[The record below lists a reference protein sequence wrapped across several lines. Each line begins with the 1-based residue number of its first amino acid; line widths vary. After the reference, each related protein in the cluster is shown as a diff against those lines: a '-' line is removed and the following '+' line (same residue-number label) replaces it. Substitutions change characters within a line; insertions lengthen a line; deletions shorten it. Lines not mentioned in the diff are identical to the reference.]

1 MTECPLKTRHF
12 MQFNVTKYLY
22 HIFRCVSR
30 NFCDNN
36 GMVTSSKHND
46 FAFEDD
52 KRGFI
57 VSRTNNGGNF
67 TLTISTPGL
76 CRQLEECARSLLCGP
91 GDSALWPGPASQTGR
106 CLQSKLDTGSFT
118 MTVRK
123 NSLLLLKYEP
133 ERLPEPPRC
142 GPFVNQIHGLVP
154 IAYESK

>member
-1 MTECPLKTRHF
+1 MFITTIVNIWLTNSVEIFITERQTLRTKSPQVLMTECPLKTRHF
-12 MQFNVTKYLY
+12 MQFNFTKYLY

-57 VSRTNNGGNF
+57 VSQTNKGGNF

-76 CRQLEECARSLLCGP
+76 RGQLEECAGRLLCGS

-106 CLQSKLDTGSFT
+106 CLQSKLNCQALSP
-118 MTVRK
+118 
-123 NSLLLLKYEP
+123 NP
-133 ERLPEPPRC
+133 
-142 GPFVNQIHGLVP
+142 
-154 IAYESK
+154 